1 MYSTVENI
9 ITPSN
14 IKPKTYGLTSDEDL
28 EDFITNL
35 ILQASNIIDDY
46 CNTTFTEPIPP
57 TITLVCNGI
66 VKNILDNY
74 NASKNG
80 AIIKSHDYTP
90 STYYD
95 RYLTRELKELLRPYT
110 LEYERYLQSEVG
122 ITVVTGDWEDEI
134 DCNHRCRNNQP

>member
-1 MYSTVENI
+1 MYSTVEEI
-9 ITPSN
+9 IKPSN
-14 IKPKTYGLTSDEDL
+14 ISPKTYGFESDEEL

-46 CNTTFTEPIPP
+46 TNTTFTDPIPP

-80 AIIKSHDYTP
+80 AIVTSHDYSP

-95 RYLTRELKELLRPYT
+95 RYLTRELKDLLRPYT
-110 LEYERYLQSEVG
+110 IEYERYLEGEVD
-122 ITVVTGDWEDEI
+122 IVVVTGDWEEEQKNNDEI
-134 DCNHRCRNNQP
+134 DSNN